1 MISDG
6 TTVTSQGEYLAMA
19 RPLLE
24 RAFVARFGVRDG
36 MEAASDAIEYALTN
50 WERVS
55 VMDNPTGYLF
65 KVGHGKANRAIRRSR
80 RMTALAAEPIT
91 LDRPL
96 DLDLQQAL
104 LRLPWEQRVAVVLVH
119 AHGHSYASAAEL
131 LDIPV
136 STITNHV
143 QRGMTQLRKAVT
155 AR

>member
-6 TTVTSQGEYLAMA
+6 TTMTSRAEYLATA

-36 MEAASDAIEYALTN
+36 MEAASDAIEYALAN

-55 VMDNPTGYLF
+55 AMDNPTGYLF
-65 KVGHGKANRAIRRSR
+65 KVGHGKASRAIRRSR
-80 RMTALAAEPIT
+80 RMTALAAEPVT

-96 DLDLQQAL
+96 DLDLQRAL
-104 LRLPWEQRVAVVLVH
+104 LSLPWEQRVAVVLVH

-131 LDIPV
+131 LDIPIT
-136 STITNHV
+136 TITNHV
-143 QRGMTQLRKAVT
+143 QRGMTQLRKAV